1 MQICCHHAATS
12 QARAFYLRWAAAK
25 TLVQAGHV
33 TLLFTLHLGG
43 WVEHQWC
50 ENRLPVENS
59 VFRRFEGVKS
69 ANKSSLL
76 K

>member
-1 MQICCHHAATS
+1 MGVLGTTRWGEHAHDRSCPGTTS

-43 WVEHQWC
+43 MG
-50 ENRLPVENS
+50 RTPV
-59 VFRRFEGVKS
+59 VQKS
-69 ANKSSLL
+69 TSG
-76 K
+76 